1 MQDTALKYV
10 IWYVRLS
17 LQASQVFSSA
27 VKIKSTRT
35 CPVVEHL
42 TACIGSEEVKT
53 VKDGQEGG
61 TENDTSFELL

>member
-10 IWYVRLS
+10 IWYVTIS

-27 VKIKSTRT
+27 GKIKSTRT

-42 TACIGSEEVKT
+42 TACIGSEEIKT
-53 VKDGQEGG
+53 VKDDPEAG
-61 TENDTSFELL
+61 TKNYI